1 MKILLLCIQIFLGFT
16 TALLFV
22 GEDLLFTL
30 CLFVFSLVPVFGLI
44 DLKHSSLRTDAHIMV
59 GGILA
64 FAAGTLK
71 ILNLVASTNFSL
83 RVSVVSLFALVLYG
97 LLVAIVAKRSFK

>member
-1 MKILLLCIQIFLGFT
+1 
-16 TALLFV
+16 
-22 GEDLLFTL
+22 
-30 CLFVFSLVPVFGLI
+30 
-44 DLKHSSLRTDAHIMV
+44 MV

-83 RVSVVSLFALVLYG
+83 RVSVVSLFVLVLYG